1 MKTKLFIFIT
11 MIFTSLNA
19 QNDKA
24 RWNDLFSYSNV
35 KLLEE
40 VNGVIY
46 CGTENGIFLFN
57 PKNPTND
64 WIKLNKTNFLN
75 NVGVSAMAYDK
86 VSDSFLVGYENG
98 GLDLLKSGESTMVL
112 DIKWN
117 GFNGVKKINHIL
129 INDGIA
135 FISGAF
141 GIVSYDLKDEEFKE
155 TTRTNTAV
163 VNDATILDN
172 KIYIATSNGIYSSD
186 LSDKKL
192 NDPNFS
198 DRRIWNEL
206 LKITNTD
213 LLQENIQIEEF
224 NNIIYFTKNIINY
237 KYVNIQ
243 GNENP
248 VKVESSRKSEL
259 YEKFN
264 LIKTIN
270 DILITDLK
278 SSDKKLII
286 TQNDQVTILGGES
299 QSIIY
304 QEKDENGVLQNLNM
318 NFNSG
323 IFINNKLY
331 GGTTKFGLVDF
342 SIKDKYE
349 VENPL
354 GYAPDGPYNN
364 KSWSVTT
371 KNGKVWIAPGGIE
384 AYYTNVLNNR
394 DGFYYFDMKK
404 WNNFSSKEIF
414 DIKDILR
421 IAAHPDK
428 DNNTFIV
435 SSFNKFGRDKNGRTD
450 LLEFDA
456 DLMPKKII
464 NDQFP
469 SSRISGLAYDKLGNL
484 HIGASY
490 PDGKSPDK
498 DYQSVYYVVRSK
510 NGTWKSNNVDKTS
523 AIVALSPDFSD
534 TYTYYPSGR
543 NGGGVTV
550 LNKKH
555 EIVTTLTTS
564 NKLPVNNVLTVAN
577 DRLNNLWIGT
587 EQGLVVLYGADNA
600 ISSNNIIAEPIVI
613 IQDGIPEALLTDV
626 GIYSIK
632 VDNANRKWIATN
644 GAGVYY
650 VSESGEETKL
660 HFTSKNSP
668 LPSDIVYDV
677 SIDETTGKVFFAT
690 EKGVVSYNGDVSTET
705 NNFNDAIA
713 YPNPY
718 RPEYTGN
725 ITIKNL
731 PNRALVKITDIV
743 GNLLFEK
750 KADGGVIEWNTNNSK
765 GKPVA
770 SGIYLV
776 LMTNAD
782 GTETKTLKLA
792 VVR

>member
-117 GFNGVKKINHIL
+117 GFNGIKKINHIL

-141 GIVSYDLKDEEFKE
+141 GIVSYSLKDEEFKE

-163 VNDATILDN
+163 VNDARIKEDVL
-172 KIYIATSNGIYSSD
+172 YIATDKGIYSSY

-192 NDPNFS
+192 NDPNIKLWTTLVS
-198 DRRIWNEL
+198 GNVSNIEL
-206 LKITNTD
+206 
-213 LLQENIQIEEF
+213 F
-224 NNIIYFTKNIINY
+224 NNDIYY
-237 KYVNIQ
+237 SV
-243 GNENP
+243 ENQ
-248 VKVESSRKSEL
+248 L
-259 YEKFN
+259 
-264 LIKTIN
+264 KTISGTPVSGAFN
-270 DILITDLK
+270 FIEDLK
-278 SSDKKLII
+278 LSNEKLII
-286 TQNDQVTILGGES
+286 TQSNQISDFNGQNYTKIDQDGNVI
-299 QSIIY
+299 
-304 QEKDENGVLQNLNM
+304 
-318 NFNSG
+318 NFNTAISIG
-323 IFINNKLY
+323 DEVY
-331 GGTTKFGLVDF
+331 GGSVNHGIINLSNLEEF
-342 SIKDKYE
+342 Y
-349 VENPL
+349 
-354 GYAPDGPYNN
+354 PDGPFNN

-435 SSFNKFGRDKNGRTD
+435 SSFNKCGRDGNGRTD

-456 DLMPKKII
+456 DLKPKKII
-464 NDQFP
+464 NNQFP

-490 PDGKSPDK
+490 PDGKSPD
-498 DYQSVYYVVRSK
+498 YNSAYYVERSK

-555 EIVTTLTTS
+555 EIVTTMTTT

>member
-117 GFNGVKKINHIL
+117 GFNGIKKINHIL

-163 VNDATILDN
+163 VNDATINGTTL
-172 KIYIATSNGIYSSD
+172 YIATSKGIFFSE
-186 LSDKKL
+186 LSDKKINNPNINKWQYKNLGQNISNIELFENEIYYSVNKELKTL
-192 NDPNFS
+192 NGS
-198 DRRIWNEL
+198 SVGSY
-206 LKITNTD
+206 NT
-213 LLQENIQIEEF
+213 
-224 NNIIYFTKNIINY
+224 
-237 KYVNIQ
+237 
-243 GNENP
+243 
-248 VKVESSRKSEL
+248 
-259 YEKFN
+259 
-264 LIKTIN
+264 
-270 DILITDLK
+270 ILNLK
-278 SSDKKLII
+278 SSNGQLIV
-286 TQNDQVTILGGES
+286 TQNNQVSDLSGVHYSKNDQDGNVI
-299 QSIIY
+299 
-304 QEKDENGVLQNLNM
+304 
-318 NFNSG
+318 NFNTAISIG
-323 IFINNKLY
+323 DEVY
-331 GGTTKFGLVDF
+331 GG
-342 SIKDKYE
+342 SIKNGLINLSDVNKQEYS
-349 VENPL
+349 
-354 GYAPDGPYNN
+354 PDGPYNN

-371 KNGKVWIAPGGIE
+371 KNGKVWIAPGGTE
-384 AYYTNVLNNR
+384 AYTNVLENN
-394 DGFYYFDMKK
+394 DGFFYYDTKR
-404 WNNFSSKEIF
+404 WNNFRSKEIF
-414 DIKDILR
+414 DIRDVLR

-428 DNNTFIV
+428 ENNSFIV
-435 SSFNKFGRDKNGRTD
+435 SSFNKYGRDGNGRTD

-456 DLMPKKII
+456 DLIPKKII
-464 NDQFP
+464 NNQFP

-490 PDGKSPDK
+490 PDGKSPD
-498 DYQSVYYVVRSK
+498 YNSAYYVERSK

-534 TYTYYPSGR
+534 IYTYYPSGR

-555 EIVTTLTTS
+555 EIVTTLTTT

>member
-19 QNDKA
+19 QKDKV
-24 RWNDLFSYSNV
+24 RWNDLFSYNNV

-57 PKNPTND
+57 PQNPTND

-75 NVGVSAMAYDK
+75 NVSISAMAYDK
-86 VSDSFLVGYENG
+86 DSDSFLVGYENG
-98 GLDLLKSGESTMVL
+98 GLDLLRSGESTMVL

-117 GFNGVKKINHIL
+117 GFTGDKKVNHIL
-129 INDGIA
+129 IHEGIA

-155 TTRTNTAV
+155 TTRTNSAV
-163 VNDATILDN
+163 VNDATILEN
-172 KIYIATSNGIYSSD
+172 KLYISTDKGIYSSE
-186 LSDKKL
+186 LTSKKL
-192 NDPNFS
+192 NNPNFIS
-198 DRRIWNEL
+198 WGNPIVSGNISNIEL
-206 LKITNTD
+206 FNDDIYYS
-213 LLQENIQIEEF
+213 ENNNLRSINGYSQSYNFIE
-224 NNIIYFTKNIINY
+224 
-237 KYVNIQ
+237 
-243 GNENP
+243 
-248 VKVESSRKSEL
+248 
-259 YEKFN
+259 
-264 LIKTIN
+264 
-270 DILITDLK
+270 DLK
-278 SSDKKLII
+278 SSNEQLII
-286 TQNDQVTILGGES
+286 TQNNQVSILNGEP

-304 QEKDENGVLQNLNM
+304 QEKDENGVLQNFNM

-349 VENPL
+349 IENPF

-364 KSWSVTT
+364 KSWSITT
-371 KNGKVWIAPGGIE
+371 KNGKVWIAPGEMDSYVGPKFN
-384 AYYTNVLNNR
+384 A
-394 DGFYYFDMKK
+394 DGFSYFDKRHWIHYPSNNLFGAKDFVNIAVNPTNDNHFLASSYFEYNNGDSKLYKIGVFEFELNADSSLKK
-404 WNNFSSKEIF
+404 LTHITDPIPWLYRVAGATF
-414 DIKDILR
+414 DNEGTLYISHTLLEGDNTGRINHLIVRKNGSWKVNKRINSGVSNPLSPIIDNKYIYIPQAREGGVAVLRKDTYEFLGSILR
-421 IAAHPDK
+421 SGEQTLPTND
-428 DNNTFIV
+428 V
-435 SSFNKFGRDKNGRTD
+435 WSSA
-450 LLEFDA
+450 L
-456 DLMPKKII
+456 
-464 NDQFP
+464 
-469 SSRISGLAYDKLGNL
+469 
-484 HIGASY
+484 
-490 PDGKSPDK
+490 
-498 DYQSVYYVVRSK
+498 
-510 NGTWKSNNVDKTS
+510 DKT
-523 AIVALSPDFSD
+523 
-534 TYTYYPSGR
+534 G
-543 NGGGVTV
+543 
-550 LNKKH
+550 
-555 EIVTTLTTS
+555 
-564 NKLPVNNVLTVAN
+564 
-577 DRLNNLWIGT
+577 NLWIGT
-587 EQGLVVLYGADNA
+587 GQGLAVTYGIESAVDN
-600 ISSNNIIAEPIVI
+600 SNFTAEPIVI

-650 VSESGEETKL
+650 VSENGEETKL
-660 HFTSKNSP
+660 HFTTKNSP
-668 LPSDIVYDV
+668 LPSDIVYDI

-690 EKGVVSYNGDVSTET
+690 EKGVVSYNGDVSTEA
-705 NNFNDAIA
+705 NNFNNAIA

-718 RPEYTGN
+718 RPEYNGN

-731 PNRALVKITDIV
+731 PNRALVKITDVV
-743 GNLLFEK
+743 GNLIFEK
-750 KADGGVIEWNTNNSK
+750 KAEGGVIEWNTNNAK

>member
-86 VSDSFLVGYENG
+86 ESDSFLVGYENG
-98 GLDLLKSGESTMVL
+98 GLDLLRSGESTMVL

-117 GFNGVKKINHIL
+117 GFSGDKKVNHIL

-155 TTRTNTAV
+155 TTRTNSAKIDDVTILNIV
-163 VNDATILDN
+163 VNDATILNN
-172 KIYIATSNGIYSSD
+172 KLYIATSKGIFSSE
-186 LSDKKL
+186 LTSKKL
-192 NDPNFS
+192 NNPNINLWTVQNLNQNVSNIELFEKEIYYS
-198 DRRIWNEL
+198 VENEL
-206 LKITNTD
+206 
-213 LLQENIQIEEF
+213 
-224 NNIIYFTKNIINY
+224 
-237 KYVNIQ
+237 
-243 GNENP
+243 
-248 VKVESSRKSEL
+248 
-259 YEKFN
+259 
-264 LIKTIN
+264 KTISGTPVSEAFN
-270 DILITDLK
+270 FIEDLK
-278 SSDKKLII
+278 LSNEKLII
-286 TQNDQVTILGGES
+286 TQNNQISVLGSGDYSKSE
-299 QSIIY
+299 I
-304 QEKDENGVLQNLNM
+304 
-318 NFNSG
+318 NFNTAIS
-323 IFINNKLY
+323 IDNIVY
-331 GGTTKFGLVDF
+331 GGSVNHGIINLSNLEEF
-342 SIKDKYE
+342 Y
-349 VENPL
+349 
-354 GYAPDGPYNN
+354 PDGPFNN
-364 KSWSVTT
+364 KAWSVTT
-371 KNGKVWIAPGGIE
+371 KNGKVWIAPGGTE
-384 AYYTNVLNNR
+384 GYTAPIQNE
-394 DGFYYFDMKK
+394 DGFSMYNGKK
-404 WNNFSSKEIF
+404 WNHFSSECLGTAR
-414 DIKDILR
+414 DITTVSVN
-421 IAAHPDK
+421 PTNDK
-428 DNNTFIV
+428 NFVIGSFNKVDNNTRLFE
-435 SSFNKFGRDKNGRTD
+435 FNTDFSTNLSNCRDEYKLILNTEIPG
-450 LLEFDA
+450 
-456 DLMPKKII
+456 
-464 NDQFP
+464 
-469 SSRISGLAYDKLGNL
+469 SRISGVKFDALGDL
-484 HIGASY
+484 YIGASF
-490 PDGKSPDK
+490 PSNFSQD
-498 DYQSVYYVVRSK
+498 
-510 NGTWKSNNVDKTS
+510 WKVTFYAKRTNNSWITYGPES
-523 AIVALSPDFSD
+523 GNESVALSPSVTDS
-534 TYTYYPSGR
+534 YVYYPVAR
-543 NGGGVTV
+543 NGGI
-550 LNKKH
+550 
-555 EIVTTLTTS
+555 IVFDKNLGKVQSINTS
-564 NKLPVNNVLTVAN
+564 NSKLPINNVLAIAN
-577 DRLNNLWIGT
+577 DKTNNLWIGT
-587 EQGLVVLYGADNA
+587 GQGLVVLYSADD
-600 ISSNNIIAEPIVI
+600 SVKNNTVNVEPIVI

>member
-117 GFNGVKKINHIL
+117 GFNGVKKINHIF

-155 TTRTNTAV
+155 TTRTNSAKIDDVTILNIV
-163 VNDATILDN
+163 VNDATILNN
-172 KIYIATSNGIYSSD
+172 KLYIATSKGIFSSE
-186 LSDKKL
+186 LTSKKL
-192 NDPNFS
+192 NNPNINLWTVQNLNQNVSNIELFGS
-198 DRRIWNEL
+198 DIYYA
-206 LKITNTD
+206 
-213 LLQENIQIEEF
+213 EN
-224 NNIIYFTKNIINY
+224 N
-237 KYVNIQ
+237 
-243 GNENP
+243 
-248 VKVESSRKSEL
+248 SL
-259 YEKFN
+259 
-264 LIKTIN
+264 KTISGSSIPQLFN
-270 DILITDLK
+270 FIEDIK
-278 SSDKKLII
+278 ASNGKLII
-286 TQNDQVTILGGES
+286 TQNDQVTILGGEP

-371 KNGKVWIAPGGIE
+371 KNGKVWIAPGGTE
-384 AYYTNVLNNR
+384 AYTNVLENN
-394 DGFYYFDMKK
+394 DGFFYYDTKR
-404 WNNFSSKEIF
+404 WNNFRSKEIF
-414 DIKDILR
+414 DIRDVLR

-428 DNNTFIV
+428 ENNSFIV
-435 SSFNKFGRDKNGRTD
+435 SSFNKYGRDGNGRTD

-456 DLMPKKII
+456 DLIPKKII
-464 NDQFP
+464 NNQFP

-490 PDGKSPDK
+490 PDGKSPD
-498 DYQSVYYVVRSK
+498 YNSAYYVVRSK

-534 TYTYYPSGR
+534 IYTYYPSGR

-555 EIVTTLTTS
+555 EIVTTLTTT

>member
-19 QNDKA
+19 QNDKV
-24 RWNDLFSYSNV
+24 RWADLFSYNNV

-57 PKNPTND
+57 PQNPTSD

-86 VSDSFLVGYENG
+86 DSDSFLVGYENG

-117 GFNGVKKINHIL
+117 GFSGDKKVNHIF

-141 GIVSYDLKDEEFKE
+141 GIVSYDLKEEEFKE

-163 VNDATILDN
+163 VNDAAILNN
-172 KIYIATSNGIYSSD
+172 KLYIATSNGIYSSE
-186 LSDKKL
+186 LTSKKL
-192 NDPNFS
+192 NNPNINSWIQPTFNQNVTNIELFENQIYYS
-198 DRRIWNEL
+198 INNEL
-206 LKITNTD
+206 KTLNGSSVGSYNT
-213 LLQENIQIEEF
+213 
-224 NNIIYFTKNIINY
+224 
-237 KYVNIQ
+237 
-243 GNENP
+243 
-248 VKVESSRKSEL
+248 
-259 YEKFN
+259 
-264 LIKTIN
+264 
-270 DILITDLK
+270 ILNLK
-278 SSDKKLII
+278 SSNGQLIV
-286 TQNDQVTILGGES
+286 TQNNQVSILNGLDYP
-299 QSIIY
+299 II
-304 QEKDENGVLQNLNM
+304 DEDGNEI

-323 IFINNKLY
+323 IFINNIY
-331 GGTTKFGLVDF
+331 FGGSVNHGIINLSNHKE
-342 SIKDKYE
+342 Y
-349 VENPL
+349 
-354 GYAPDGPYNN
+354 YPDGPFTN
-364 KSWSVTT
+364 KAWSVTT
-371 KNGKVWIAPGGIE
+371 KNGKVWIAPGGTE
-384 AYYTNVLNNR
+384 SYSNVLENN
-394 DGFYYFDMKK
+394 DGFFYYDTKK
-404 WNNFSSKEIF
+404 WNNFRSKDIF
-414 DIKDILR
+414 DIRDVLR
-421 IAAHPDK
+421 IAPHPDK
-428 DNNTFIV
+428 DKNTFIV
-435 SSFNKFGRDKNGRTD
+435 SSFNKYGRDKNGRTD
-450 LLEFDA
+450 LLEFDV
-456 DLMPKKII
+456 DLIPKKII

-490 PDGKSPDK
+490 PDGKSPD
-498 DYQSVYYVVRSK
+498 YQSVYYVERNA
-510 NGTWKSNNVDKTS
+510 NGTWKSYDVDKTS
-523 AIVALSPDFSD
+523 PIVALSPDFSD
-534 TYTYYPSGR
+534 VYTYYASGR
-543 NGGGVTV
+543 QGGGVTV
-550 LNKKH
+550 LDKKY
-555 EIVTTLTTS
+555 EIVTTMTTS
-564 NKLPVNNVLTVAN
+564 NKLPINNVLTVAN
-577 DRLNNLWIGT
+577 DKSNNLWIGT

-600 ISSNNIIAEPIVI
+600 VSSNNIVAEPIVI

-626 GIYSIK
+626 GIYAIK
-632 VDNANRKWIATN
+632 VDNANNKWIATN

-650 VSESGEETKL
+650 VSDSGESTKL

-677 SIDETTGKVFFAT
+677 SIDESTGKVFFAT
-690 EKGVVSYNGDVSTET
+690 EKGVVSYNGDVSTEA
-705 NNFNDAIA
+705 NNFNNAIA

-718 RPEYTGN
+718 RPEYKGN
-725 ITIKNL
+725 VTIKNL

-750 KADGGVIEWNTNNSK
+750 KAEGGIVEWNTNNVK

-782 GTETKTLKLA
+782 GTETKTLKIA

>member
-117 GFNGVKKINHIL
+117 GFNGIKKINHIL

-141 GIVSYDLKDEEFKE
+141 GIVSFDLKEEEFKE

-163 VNDATILDN
+163 VNDATINGTTL
-172 KIYIATSNGIYSSD
+172 YIATDKGIYSSE

-192 NDPNFS
+192 NNPDFTTWGSPIVTGDISN
-198 DRRIWNEL
+198 IEL
-206 LKITNTD
+206 
-213 LLQENIQIEEF
+213 F
-224 NNIIYFTKNIINY
+224 NNDIFYA
-237 KYVNIQ
+237 
-243 GNENP
+243 ENNNLR
-248 VKVESSRKSEL
+248 SLNGFSQS
-259 YEKFN
+259 FN
-264 LIKTIN
+264 LIE
-270 DILITDLK
+270 DLK
-278 SSDKKLII
+278 LSNEKLII
-286 TQNDQVTILGGES
+286 TQSDQIS
-299 QSIIY
+299 
-304 QEKDENGVLQNLNM
+304 DFNGQNYTKTDQDGNVI
-318 NFNSG
+318 NFNTAISIG
-323 IFINNKLY
+323 DEVY
-331 GGTTKFGLVDF
+331 GGSVNHGIINLSNLKEF
-342 SIKDKYE
+342 Y
-349 VENPL
+349 
-354 GYAPDGPYNN
+354 PDGPFNN

-371 KNGKVWIAPGGIE
+371 KNGKVWIAPGGTE
-384 AYYTNVLNNR
+384 AYTNVLNNR

-414 DIKDILR
+414 DIRDILR

-428 DNNTFIV
+428 ENNSFIV
-435 SSFNKFGRDKNGRTD
+435 SSFNKYGRDGNGRTD

-456 DLMPKKII
+456 DLKPKKII
-464 NDQFP
+464 NNQFP

-490 PDGKSPDK
+490 PDGKSPD
-498 DYQSVYYVVRSK
+498 YNSVYYVERSK
-510 NGTWKSNNVDKTS
+510 NGSWKSNNVDKTS

-600 ISSNNIIAEPIVI
+600 VSSNNIIAEPIVI
-613 IQDGIPEALLTDV
+613 IQDGIPEALLTDI
-626 GIYSIK
+626 GIYAIK

-650 VSESGEETKL
+650 VSESGEESKL

>member
-86 VSDSFLVGYENG
+86 ESDSFLVGYENG
-98 GLDLLKSGESTMVL
+98 GLDLLRSGESTMVL

-237 KYVNIQ
+237 KYVNILD
-243 GNENP
+243 NENP

-286 TQNDQVTILGGES
+286 TQSYQISDFNGNGQNYTKIDQDGNV
-299 QSIIY
+299 
-304 QEKDENGVLQNLNM
+304 V
-318 NFNSG
+318 NFNTAISIG
-323 IFINNKLY
+323 DEVY
-331 GGTTKFGLVDF
+331 GG
-342 SIKDKYE
+342 SIKNGLINLSDVNKQEYS
-349 VENPL
+349 
-354 GYAPDGPYNN
+354 PDGPYNN
-364 KSWSVTT
+364 KSWSVAT
-371 KNGKVWIAPGGIE
+371 KNGKVWIAPGGTKS
-384 AYYTNVLNNR
+384 YSNVLGNA
-394 DGFYYFDMKK
+394 DGFFYYNAKK
-404 WNNFSSKEIF
+404 WINFSSQEIF
-414 DIKDILR
+414 GAKDILK
-421 IAAHPDK
+421 IAAHPAK
-428 DNNTFIV
+428 DNNSFVIA
-435 SSFNKFGRDKNGRTD
+435 SFNKDNRDINGRTD
-450 LLEFDA
+450 LLEFGD
-456 DLMPKKII
+456 DLKPTKILS
-464 NDQFP
+464 NQFP
-469 SSRISGLAYDKLGNL
+469 SSRIAGISYDQDGNL
-484 HIGASY
+484 YVGTSFPDNFTSDWMYNYYASRTN
-490 PDGKSPDK
+490 GSWKTI
-498 DYQSVYYVVRSK
+498 QK
-510 NGTWKSNNVDKTS
+510 NHNIAS
-523 AIVALSPDFSD
+523 VALSPETTAS
-534 TYTYYPSGR
+534 YVYYPNAR
-543 NGGGVTV
+543 DGGITV
-550 LNKKH
+550 LDKNNT
-555 EIVTTLTTS
+555 EVITITTS
-564 NKLPVNNVLTVAN
+564 NSKLPINNVLALASDKSNT
-577 DRLNNLWIGT
+577 LWIGT
-587 EQGLVVLYGADNA
+587 GQGLVVLYSADD
-600 ISSNNIIAEPIVI
+600 SVKNNTVNEEPIVVEPIVI

-626 GIYSIK
+626 GINAIK

>member
-1 MKTKLFIFIT
+1 

-19 QNDKA
+19 QNDKV
-24 RWNDLFSYSNV
+24 RWTDLFSYNNV

-57 PKNPTND
+57 PLNPTSD

-86 VSDSFLVGYENG
+86 DSDSFLVGYENG

-155 TTRTNTAV
+155 TTRTTTRTNTAV

-192 NDPNFS
+192 NNPDFTTWGSSIVTGDISNIELFEKEIYYS
-198 DRRIWNEL
+198 VENEL
-206 LKITNTD
+206 
-213 LLQENIQIEEF
+213 
-224 NNIIYFTKNIINY
+224 
-237 KYVNIQ
+237 
-243 GNENP
+243 
-248 VKVESSRKSEL
+248 
-259 YEKFN
+259 
-264 LIKTIN
+264 KTISGTPVSGAFN
-270 DILITDLK
+270 FIEDLK
-278 SSDKKLII
+278 LSNEKLII
-286 TQNDQVTILGGES
+286 TQNNQISVLGSGDYSKSE
-299 QSIIY
+299 I
-304 QEKDENGVLQNLNM
+304 
-318 NFNSG
+318 NFNTAIS
-323 IFINNKLY
+323 IDNIVY
-331 GGTTKFGLVDF
+331 GGSVNHGIINLSNLEEF
-342 SIKDKYE
+342 Y
-349 VENPL
+349 
-354 GYAPDGPYNN
+354 PDGPFNN
-364 KSWSVTT
+364 KAWSVTT
-371 KNGKVWIAPGGIE
+371 KSGKVWIAPGGTE
-384 AYYTNVLNNR
+384 SYSNVLDNN
-394 DGFYYFDMKK
+394 DGFFYYDTKK
-404 WNNFSSKEIF
+404 WNNFRSKDIF
-414 DIKDILR
+414 DIRDVLR
-421 IAAHPDK
+421 IAPHPDK
-428 DNNTFIV
+428 NNNTFIV
-435 SSFNKFGRDKNGRTD
+435 SSFNKYGRDVNGRTD
-450 LLEFDA
+450 LLEFDPTKFEFVNNYKP
-456 DLMPKKII
+456 DRII
-464 NDQFP
+464 SNQFP

-490 PDGKSPDK
+490 PDGKSPD
-498 DYQSVYYVVRSK
+498 YQSVYYVERNA
-510 NGTWKSNNVDKTS
+510 NGTWKSYDVDKTS
-523 AIVALSPDFSD
+523 PIVALSPDFSD
-534 TYTYYPSGR
+534 VYTYYASGR
-543 NGGGVTV
+543 QGGGVTV
-550 LNKKH
+550 LDKKY
-555 EIVTTLTTS
+555 EIVTTMTTS
-564 NKLPVNNVLTVAN
+564 NKLPINNVLTVAN
-577 DRLNNLWIGT
+577 DKSNNLWIGT
-587 EQGLVVLYGADNA
+587 GQGLVVLYGADNA
-600 ISSNNIIAEPIVI
+600 VSSNNIIAEPVVI

-626 GIYSIK
+626 GIYAIK
-632 VDNANRKWIATN
+632 VDNANNKWIATN

-650 VSESGEETKL
+650 VSDSGETTKL

-668 LPSDIVYDV
+668 LPSDVVYDV
-677 SIDETTGKVFFAT
+677 SIDESTGKVYFAT
-690 EKGVVSYNGDVSTET
+690 EKGVVSYNGDVSTEA
-705 NNFNDAIA
+705 NNFNNAIA

-718 RPEYTGN
+718 RPEYKGN
-725 ITIKNL
+725 VTIKNL

-750 KADGGVIEWNTNNSK
+750 KAEGGIVEWNTNNAK

-782 GTETKTLKLA
+782 GTETKTLKIA

>member
-24 RWNDLFSYSNV
+24 RWNDHFSYSNV

-117 GFNGVKKINHIL
+117 GFNGIKKINHIL

-163 VNDATILDN
+163 VNDARIKEDVL
-172 KIYIATSNGIYSSD
+172 YIATDKGIYSSD

-192 NDPNFS
+192 NNPNIKLWTTLVS
-198 DRRIWNEL
+198 GNVSNIEL
-206 LKITNTD
+206 
-213 LLQENIQIEEF
+213 F
-224 NNIIYFTKNIINY
+224 NNDIYY
-237 KYVNIQ
+237 SV
-243 GNENP
+243 ENQ
-248 VKVESSRKSEL
+248 L
-259 YEKFN
+259 
-264 LIKTIN
+264 KTISGTPVSGAFN
-270 DILITDLK
+270 FIEDLK
-278 SSDKKLII
+278 LSKDQLII
-286 TQNDQVTILGGES
+286 TQSNQISDFNGQNYTKIDQDGNVI
-299 QSIIY
+299 
-304 QEKDENGVLQNLNM
+304 
-318 NFNSG
+318 NFNTAISIG
-323 IFINNKLY
+323 DEVY
-331 GGTTKFGLVDF
+331 GGSVNHGIINLSNLEEF
-342 SIKDKYE
+342 Y
-349 VENPL
+349 
-354 GYAPDGPYNN
+354 PDGPFNN
-364 KSWSVTT
+364 KAWSVTT

-490 PDGKSPDK
+490 PDGKSPD
-498 DYQSVYYVVRSK
+498 YNSAYYVERSK

-534 TYTYYPSGR
+534 IYTYYPSGR

-555 EIVTTLTTS
+555 EIVTTLTTT

-613 IQDGIPEALLTDV
+613 IQDGIPDALLTDV

>member
-19 QNDKA
+19 QNDKV
-24 RWNDLFSYSNV
+24 RWTDLFSYNNV

-57 PKNPTND
+57 PQNPTSD

-86 VSDSFLVGYENG
+86 DSDSFLVGYENG

-117 GFNGVKKINHIL
+117 GFSGDKKVNHIF

-141 GIVSYDLKDEEFKE
+141 GIVSFDLKKEEFKE

-163 VNDATILDN
+163 VNDATILNN
-172 KIYIATSNGIYSSD
+172 KLYIATSNGIYSSE
-186 LSDKKL
+186 LTSKKI
-192 NDPNFS
+192 NNPNINSWTQPTFNQNVTNIELFENEIYYS
-198 DRRIWNEL
+198 VNNEL
-206 LKITNTD
+206 
-213 LLQENIQIEEF
+213 
-224 NNIIYFTKNIINY
+224 
-237 KYVNIQ
+237 
-243 GNENP
+243 
-248 VKVESSRKSEL
+248 KSL
-259 YEKFN
+259 SGTSTPPFN
-264 LIKTIN
+264 LIKE
-270 DILITDLK
+270 LK
-278 SSDKKLII
+278 SSNGKLII
-286 TQNDQVTILGGES
+286 TQNNQISVFKGDNYPLI
-299 QSIIY
+299 
-304 QEKDENGVLQNLNM
+304 DEDGNEI

-323 IFINNKLY
+323 IFINNIY
-331 GGTTKFGLVDF
+331 FGGSVNHGIINLSNHKEF
-342 SIKDKYE
+342 Y
-349 VENPL
+349 
-354 GYAPDGPYNN
+354 PDGPFNN
-364 KSWSVTT
+364 KAWSVTT
-371 KNGKVWIAPGGIE
+371 KNGKVWIAPGGTE
-384 AYYTNVLNNR
+384 SYSNVLENN
-394 DGFYYFDMKK
+394 DGFFYYDTKK
-404 WNNFSSKEIF
+404 WNNFRSKDIF
-414 DIKDILR
+414 DIRDVLR
-421 IAAHPDK
+421 IAPHPDK
-428 DNNTFIV
+428 DKNTFIV
-435 SSFNKFGRDKNGRTD
+435 SSFNKYGRDKNGRTD

-490 PDGKSPDK
+490 PDGKLP
-498 DYQSVYYVVRSK
+498 DYQSVYYVERNA
-510 NGTWKSNNVDKTS
+510 NGTWKSYDVDKTS
-523 AIVALSPDFSD
+523 PIVALSPDFSD
-534 TYTYYPSGR
+534 VYTYYASGR
-543 NGGGVTV
+543 QGGGVTV
-550 LNKKH
+550 LDKKY
-555 EIVTTLTTS
+555 EFVTTMTTS
-564 NKLPVNNVLTVAN
+564 NKLPINNVLTVAN
-577 DRLNNLWIGT
+577 DKSNNLWIGT

-600 ISSNNIIAEPIVI
+600 VSSNNIIAEPVVI

-626 GIYSIK
+626 GIYAIK
-632 VDNANRKWIATN
+632 VDNANNKWIATN

-650 VSESGEETKL
+650 VSDSGETTKL

-668 LPSDIVYDV
+668 LPSDVVYDV
-677 SIDETTGKVFFAT
+677 SIDESTGKVYFAT
-690 EKGVVSYNGDVSTET
+690 EKGVVSYNGDVSTEA
-705 NNFNDAIA
+705 NNFNNAIA

-718 RPEYTGN
+718 RPEYKGN
-725 ITIKNL
+725 VTIKNL

-750 KADGGVIEWNTNNSK
+750 KAEGGIVEWNTNNAK

-782 GTETKTLKLA
+782 GTETKTLKIA

>member
-86 VSDSFLVGYENG
+86 ESDSFLVGYENG
-98 GLDLLKSGESTMVL
+98 GLDLLRSGESTMVL

-117 GFNGVKKINHIL
+117 GFSGDKKVNHIL

-155 TTRTNTAV
+155 TTRTNSAKIDDVTILNIV
-163 VNDATILDN
+163 VNDATILNN
-172 KIYIATSNGIYSSD
+172 KLYIATSKGIFSSE
-186 LSDKKL
+186 LTSKKL
-192 NDPNFS
+192 NNPNINLWTVQNLNQNVSNIELFEKEIYYS
-198 DRRIWNEL
+198 VENEL
-206 LKITNTD
+206 
-213 LLQENIQIEEF
+213 
-224 NNIIYFTKNIINY
+224 
-237 KYVNIQ
+237 
-243 GNENP
+243 
-248 VKVESSRKSEL
+248 
-259 YEKFN
+259 
-264 LIKTIN
+264 KTISGTPVSEAFN
-270 DILITDLK
+270 FIEDLK
-278 SSDKKLII
+278 LSNEKLII
-286 TQNDQVTILGGES
+286 TQNNQISVLGSGDYSKSE
-299 QSIIY
+299 I
-304 QEKDENGVLQNLNM
+304 
-318 NFNSG
+318 NFNTAIS
-323 IFINNKLY
+323 IDNIVY
-331 GGTTKFGLVDF
+331 GGSVNHGIINLSNLEEF
-342 SIKDKYE
+342 Y
-349 VENPL
+349 
-354 GYAPDGPYNN
+354 PDGPFNN
-364 KSWSVTT
+364 KAWSVTT
-371 KNGKVWIAPGGIE
+371 KNGKVWIAPGGTE
-384 AYYTNVLNNR
+384 AYTNVLENN
-394 DGFYYFDMKK
+394 DGFFYYDTKR
-404 WNNFSSKEIF
+404 WNNFRSKEIF

-428 DNNTFIV
+428 ENNSFIV
-435 SSFNKFGRDKNGRTD
+435 SSFNKYGRDGNGRTD

-456 DLMPKKII
+456 DLKPKKII
-464 NDQFP
+464 NNQFP

-490 PDGKSPDK
+490 PDGKSPD
-498 DYQSVYYVVRSK
+498 YNSAYYVERSK

-534 TYTYYPSGR
+534 IYTYYPSGR

-555 EIVTTLTTS
+555 EIVTTLTTT